1 MEHGASIHSKRPTRK
16 GLLAAAV
23 VCCAVSAC
31 SAPEYSSPAWSGRV
45 IERNDGAPVEGAIV
59 VVRWQLEGFD
69 SKFAGWLLMDEAVS
83 DKDGVFHFKSWGPMR
98 TPDNRG
104 SLTRMSPNVPEI
116 SVFKPGYEVEGSG
129 GGSDSGYLDDRFYT
143 GPSERKV
150 YADDHVIAMDR
161 FHGTVNE
168 YRDYLEHNYPLAGP
182 ACGFMETPQIYAA
195 AIRENDRLRHEL
207 NQGLEYL
214 NMRRF
219 EEEATAAHCGVTVQ
233 FKVSGYL
240 K

>member
-1 MEHGASIHSKRPTRK
+1 MAHGVSILSKRTTCK
-16 GLLAAAV
+16 VLLAAAV

-45 IERNDGAPVEGAIV
+45 IDRNNGAPVEGAII

-98 TPDNRG
+98 TPNSHG
-104 SLTRMSPNVPEI
+104 SRTRMSPNVPAI
-116 SVFKPGYEVEGSG
+116 SVFKSGYQVEESG

-143 GPSERKV
+143 GPLERKV
-150 YADDHVIAMDR
+150 FADDHVIALDR
-161 FHGTVNE
+161 FQGTLME
-168 YRDYLEHNYPLAGP
+168 YRAYLEHNYPIVGS
-182 ACGFMETPQIYAA
+182 ACGFKETPQIYAA
-195 AIRENDRLRHEL
+195 AIRENDRLAHEL
-207 NQGLEYL
+207 NRGLDYL

-219 EEEATAAHCGVTVQ
+219 EDEAAVAHCGVTVQ
-233 FKVSGYL
+233 SKLGGYL
-240 K
+240 Q